1 MNSYTKE
8 PDLKLPLIIAC
19 TLAAS
24 LMLTCAM
31 LLITNKWQGDIVQ
44 SNTQEL
50 HATQTE
56 LSSARKDI
64 ALLSEQVSK
73 LKNEVS
79 KLPKWISC
87 GDFKITYYW
96 IGEDEYND
104 TIASPCD
111 GKHKAIAGHTIAV
124 DTNIIPYGTR
134 VMINNHIYTAEDC
147 GGAVKGNVI
156 DIYTTTPKDV
166 TYNTEVFVLMK

>member
-8 PDLKLPLIIAC
+8 PNLKLPLIIAC

-64 ALLSEQVSK
+64 AQLSEQVSK

-79 KLPKWISC
+79 KLPK
-87 GDFKITYYW
+87 
-96 IGEDEYND
+96 
-104 TIASPCD
+104 
-111 GKHKAIAGHTIAV
+111 
-124 DTNIIPYGTR
+124 
-134 VMINNHIYTAEDC
+134 
-147 GGAVKGNVI
+147 
-156 DIYTTTPKDV
+156 
-166 TYNTEVFVLMK
+166 

>member
-8 PDLKLPLIIAC
+8 PNLRTPLIIAC

-24 LMLTCAM
+24 LMLTCT
-31 LLITNKWQGDIVQ
+31 LLLVTNKWQGDIVQ

-50 HATQTE
+50 HDAQTE

-64 ALLSEQVSK
+64 AQLSEQVTK

-79 KLPKWISC
+79 KLPKWIYY
-87 GDFKITYYW
+87 GNFRITYYW
-96 IGEDEYND
+96 QGEDQYND
-104 TIASPCD
+104 TIAKPYD

-124 DTNIIPYGTR
+124 DPDVIPYGTQ

-147 GGAVKGNVI
+147 GGAVKGHVI